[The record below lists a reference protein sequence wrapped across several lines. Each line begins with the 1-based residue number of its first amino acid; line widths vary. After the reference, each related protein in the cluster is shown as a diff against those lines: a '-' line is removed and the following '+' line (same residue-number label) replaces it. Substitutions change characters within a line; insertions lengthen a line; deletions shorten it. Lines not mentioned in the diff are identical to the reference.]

1 MTQIVKFVCGCIGTV
16 PDAEGKAYILQSCE
30 DTAPWGRKRDMR
42 GMEYESIDYTERLI
56 EHALSHQKVTILK
69 RALSALG
76 VPMYDDP
83 LREIVNRLNTRTTML
98 ERVMVHNAPEDGTGA
113 NVPESLRTRNLPRL

>member
-16 PDAEGKAYILQSCE
+16 PDSNGDARILADCKNGEPMALS
-30 DTAPWGRKRDMR
+30 RDMR

-76 VPMYDDP
+76 
-83 LREIVNRLNTRTTML
+83 L
-98 ERVMVHNAPEDGTGA
+98 
-113 NVPESLRTRNLPRL
+113 